1 MKIFR
6 VIFAAF
12 ALATLVGSLT
22 LMFGQSRNNAGRT
35 QSDGQTEVG
44 GRQRP
49 DGPPMRPPHDGLDG
63 RMLRELNLSDAQK
76 EQIKALQESAHT
88 ASQQFFEQL
97 KAIDEQLRAVT
108 QAAAFNEEQARMLL
122 ASKAGVMTELEL
134 IRLRADS
141 ATYKLLTAEQKARLE
156 QLKQE
161 RPEFP
166 RGGDRP
172 EGARR

>member
-6 VIFAAF
+6 IIFAAF
-12 ALATLVGSLT
+12 VLATVAGSLT

-35 QSDGQTEVG
+35 QSDGQTESG

-49 DGPPMRPPHDGLDG
+49 DGPPMPHDGLDG

-76 EQIKALQESAHT
+76 EQIKALHESART

-97 KAIDEQLRAVT
+97 KAIDAQLRTIT
-108 QAAAFNEEQARMLL
+108 QAAAFNEEQARTLL

-141 ATYKLLTAEQKARLE
+141 ATYNLLTAEQKARLE

-161 RPEFP
+161 RPEFS